1 LPKATKCASTKCYI
15 VVCLSAV
22 EDCRGGVAPLY
33 PSPPSPSPAGPLVSS
48 DISFTSQSAEMTPS
62 SPLAPRQDCPPGSS
76 VINHTVD
83 RAFLDSKAADAAAL
97 GWRDDSAPSVVNS
110 GITVIPPSGAFFP
123 LSPAFFHPALLLDLQ
138 RYNSAVCDSAVD
150 HSLLPQPFQPDSSP
164 EVDTLEITTK
174 VKDVLQFH
182 NLGQKL
188 FGEAV
193 LGLSQGSVSEL
204 LSKPKPWRMLSVK
217 GREPFVKMAS
227 WLADPMNISRL
238 RICQDQQKG
247 QRSHHGNKPAQ
258 QFVLRMHRALKVN
271 EIRN

>member
-1 LPKATKCASTKCYI
+1 M
-15 VVCLSAV
+15 

-33 PSPPSPSPAGPLVSS
+33 PSPPSPTPAGPGASS
-48 DISFTSQSAEMTPS
+48 DVGYTPPSAEVTPP
-62 SPLAPRQDCPPGSS
+62 SPLAPRQDFPPRSS
-76 VINHTVD
+76 VINHPVD
-83 RAFLDSKAADAAAL
+83 RAFLDSKPDSVAL
-97 GWRDDSAPSVVNS
+97 GWREEPAQSVVNS
-110 GITVIPPSGAFFP
+110 GITVIPPPGAFFP

-138 RYNSAVCDSAVD
+138 RYNSTLCDAAVD
-150 HSLLPQPFQPDSSP
+150 PSVLSLPSQSDSSP
-164 EVDTLEITTK
+164 EIDTLEITTK

-217 GREPFVKMAS
+217 GREPFVKMAA

-247 QRSHHGNKPAQ
+247 QSFH
-258 QFVLRMHRALKVN
+258 QFCF
-271 EIRN
+271 